1 MNTINGNFI
10 EKSIPNTKNAT
21 IAVNIGGV
29 DSTMT
34 VEKFAAS
41 LPAPTS
47 TVNYKSYVAL
57 ITQTGT
63 AVPVA
68 TVLENTLDG
77 VPVFSRVD
85 TGGGTWAYN
94 LTLTNAFPANKT
106 FVQSATYG
114 YSYVGNFADIR
125 SFTFSRISASV
136 YQIVDI
142 TGADGQLLNIP
153 IQIRV
158 YN

>member
-1 MNTINGNFI
+1 MNTTNGNFI

-21 IAVNIGGV
+21 IGINIGGV
-29 DSTMT
+29 DATMT
-34 VEKFAAS
+34 VEKFAA
-41 LPAPTS
+41 AIVPTS

-63 AVPVA
+63 GIPVA
-68 TVLENTLDG
+68 TILENTLDG
-77 VPVFSRVD
+77 VPVFSRID

-106 FVQSATYG
+106 FVQSSAYG

-142 TGADGQLLNIP
+142 TGADGQLLNVP